1 MHTHAHARTQTCIH
15 TETVAQR
22 LIRHGHTSA
31 RTERERERDR
41 DRERETL
48 VSNTNLKTAA
58 ESGLHH

>member
-1 MHTHAHARTQTCIH
+1 MHTHAHARTQTCIP

-31 RTERERERDR
+31 RTERERERER
-41 DRERETL
+41 EKERETL